1 MDTVHVTERI
11 TAASLCISRNGKPL
25 SRFFFQRSA
34 RHSNV
39 ISLRFEFFR
48 IVWIVAN
55 YVDLSKFVVVAIET
69 KNFREMNVILDL
81 LKEYM

>member
-48 IVWIVAN
+48 VVWIELAN
-55 YVDLSKFVVVAIET
+55 YLSKFIVAIET
-69 KNFREMNVILDL
+69 KNFKEMNVILDL

>member
-48 IVWIVAN
+48 VVWIELAN
-55 YVDLSKFVVVAIET
+55 YLSKFIVVAIET

>member
-25 SRFFFQRSA
+25 SRFFFQGSA

-48 IVWIVAN
+48 VVWIELAN
-55 YVDLSKFVVVAIET
+55 YLSKFIVVAIET
-69 KNFREMNVILDL
+69 KNFKEMNVILDL